1 MPGIVLL
8 VPAYRPPRA
17 VLELAAAVVDPVT
30 SWVVV
35 DDGSGPEFAGLFREL
50 AARGATVLRHP
61 ANRGKGAAL
70 KTGFRHVLTACP
82 EAGGIVTADADG
94 QHAPEDVLAVARAL
108 AARPA
113 ALVLGVRDFT
123 AAPWR
128 SRLGNVAVRR
138 LVQAAGGL
146 HFKDTQTGLRGWPLE
161 YCAACLPV
169 ESDGYGFE
177 LACLLRAVRLPL
189 IQLPIRTIYEPGN
202 PCSHFRPLLD
212 SLGVLSVLRLWG
224 K

>member
-1 MPGIVLL
+1 MAGVTLL
-8 VPAYRPPRA
+8 VPAYRPPPALLQLCGA
-17 VLELAAAVVDPVT
+17 VIDPVI

-35 DDGSGPEFAGLFREL
+35 DDGSGPEFSSIFREV
-50 AARGATVLRHP
+50 AARGATVLRH
-61 ANRGKGAAL
+61 AENRGKGAAL

-82 EAGGIVTADADG
+82 ASGGIVTADADG
-94 QHAPEDVLAVARAL
+94 QHAPEDVQAVARAL

-113 ALVLGVRDFT
+113 ALVLGVRDLA

-128 SRLGNVAVRR
+128 SRCGNAAIRRVLRGVAGRD
-138 LVQAAGGL
+138 
-146 HFKDTQTGLRGWPLE
+146 FKDTQTGLRGWPLA

-169 ESDGYGFE
+169 ENNGYGFE
-177 LACLLRAVRLPL
+177 LACLMQAAPLPL

-202 PCSHFRPLLD
+202 PCSHFRPVLD
-212 SLGVLSVLRLWG
+212 SLRVLGALWRR